1 MYDTF
6 STNAGDLQTALNV
19 TSSDHPTIEYLLTQA
34 VRATPAG
41 SRVSVLHCD
50 WCDNVCID
58 KHEFKKSQILAGCN
72 IPSDNFHEDTQRQK
86 HTKLHSSSH

>member
-50 WCDNVCID
+50 
-58 KHEFKKSQILAGCN
+58 
-72 IPSDNFHEDTQRQK
+72 
-86 HTKLHSSSH
+86 